1 MSTTLHK
8 AASFPVSHMAE
19 HLIGSEIIKLGNEV
33 NERIR
38 AGEQITNF
46 TIGDFDPAVFPIPQL
61 LLEEIIKAYREGHTN
76 YPVANGMLD
85 LRKAVAS
92 WTKRMHG
99 LSYDANEV
107 LIAGGARPI
116 IYGVYATLLD
126 AGDKVIYPVPSWNN
140 NHYCHLFGADGVQV
154 ECTPENNFMPT
165 ADTIRPH
172 LKGAKLLALC
182 SPQNPTGTV
191 FTREQLEDICDLVLE
206 ENRSRSENEKPLYI
220 MYDQIYGALL
230 HGGEKHVD
238 PVSLRPELR
247 PYTVYVDG
255 ISKALAATGV
265 RVGWALGPDYIIDKM
280 KSILGHIGAWS
291 PKAEQ
296 MATARFLNDEHATD
310 DFLRDFKAQVWER
323 LHGIYEGFEG
333 LRKDGFPVHCI
344 EPKGAIYLTVQF
356 DIKGKTTAAGEVLS
370 TTEQVTAYV
379 LGAAKLAMVPFSAF
393 GASKDSTWYRLS
405 VGTCKTEGIPDLFQ
419 RLRQALTA
427 LK

>member
-1 MSTTLHK
+1 
-8 AASFPVSHMAE
+8 MAE

-46 TIGDFDPAVFPIPQL
+46 TIGDFDPAVFPIPAK
-61 LLEEIIKAYREGHTN
+61 LLEEIINAYREGNTN
-76 YPVANGMLD
+76 YPVANGMAE
-85 LRKAVAS
+85 LRNSVAA
-92 WTKRMHG
+92 WTERMHG
-99 LSYDANEV
+99 LKYSPNEV

-126 AGDKVIYPVPSWNN
+126 AGDKVVYPVPSWNN
-140 NHYCHLFGADGVQV
+140 NHYCHLFGAKGV
-154 ECTPENNFMPT
+154 EITCSPENNFMPT
-165 ADTIRPH
+165 ADEIRPH
-172 LKGAKLLALC
+172 LKDAKLLALC

-191 FTREQLEDICDLVLE
+191 FTREQLEAICDLVLE
-206 ENRSRSENEKPLYI
+206 ENRRRKPEEKPLYV

-230 HGGEKHVD
+230 YNGMDHVD
-238 PVSLRPELR
+238 PVTLRPELR

-265 RVGWALGPDYIIDKM
+265 RVGWALGPAYIIDKM

-296 MATARFLNDEHATD
+296 IASARFLADENATD
-310 DFLRDFKAQVWER
+310 DFLKAFKTEVWAR
-323 LHGIYEGFEG
+323 LHGIHQGFEALRNEGF
-333 LRKDGFPVHCI
+333 KVHCI

-356 DIKGKTTAAGEVLS
+356 DIKGMTTAEGRKIE
-370 TTEQVTAYV
+370 TTEDVTAYI
-379 LGAAKLAMVPFSAF
+379 LSEAKLAMVPFSAF
-393 GASKDSTWYRLS
+393 GASKDSSWYRLS
-405 VGTCKTEGIPDLFQ
+405 VGTCKTEGISDLFS
-419 RLRQALTA
+419 RLRAALTA